1 MGFFGSIAN
10 KVKTAYNSLDERSQ
24 TSSKTLKPRS
34 SDVKKYEKMFET
46 RRAEK
51 TEKIQTAKNK
61 ILHDRY
67 ENAAIEAAVKKELV
81 RRINGRELSENQ
93 VLKLER
99 VIAKQLKT
107 EIAKKQKVNSV
118 KVPNGYV
125 NKGSYKPNE
134 IHLKWAIANFKRDGY
149 DVIIQPRYNNRGEEI
164 SVLYVKKNKVSSKKV
179 KKGVKKNK
187 TVNSTGSFTKTITV
201 NDKRYNFARSFGPY
215 RDDAKSYAEDL
226 RYNGFSSRVKA
237 IAYKGTNYYA
247 VYTRNPARR

>member
-1 MGFFGSIAN
+1 MGFFGNLVN
-10 KVKTAYNSLDERSQ
+10 KAKTAYNNLDDGSQ
-24 TSSKTLKPRS
+24 IKGKTLKPRN
-34 SDVKKYEKMFET
+34 SDVRKYEKMFES
-46 RRAEK
+46 RKAEK
-51 TEKIQTAKNK
+51 QKKIQTAKNK

-118 KVPNGYV
+118 KVPSGYV

-149 DVIIQPRYNNRGEEI
+149 DVIIQPRYNNRGEEV
-164 SVLYVKKNKVSSKKV
+164 SVIYAKKIKTSSKKAN
-179 KKGVKKNK
+179 KGVKKVK
-187 TVNSTGSFTKTITV
+187 TTSSTGSFTKTITV

-226 RYNGFSSRVKA
+226 RHNGFSARVKA

-247 VYTRNPARR
+247 VYTRRR